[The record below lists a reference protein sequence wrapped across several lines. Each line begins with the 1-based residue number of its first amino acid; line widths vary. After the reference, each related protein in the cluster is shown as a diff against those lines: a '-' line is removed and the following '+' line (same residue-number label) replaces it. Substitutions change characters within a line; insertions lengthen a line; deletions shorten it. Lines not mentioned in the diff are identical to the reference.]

1 MKEFSPFF
9 GLYTMYMASFENA
22 IKTLT
27 SCIARDERV
36 ANAVIELEVMTTANR
51 ARSNDYC

>member
-1 MKEFSPFF
+1 MRPRIGDIMKEFSPFF

-27 SCIARDERV
+27 SAIARDERV
-36 ANAVIELEVMTTANR
+36 ANAVLELEVI
-51 ARSNDYC
+51 